1 MVTIDSAFR
10 TWAVRTPD
18 AVALRAPGSRLTYG
32 ELDRA
37 ATRLARRLL
46 GLGVRPQELVGVA
59 AVPCPEFVVAA
70 LAVLR
75 AGCAYVPLD
84 LTYPQERLAHMRRDS
99 GIRVVVRSSGEE
111 LPAALA
117 DCVVLDPAADDADDG
132 DDVDGD
138 GDGDGVRTT
147 DSTADGTA
155 DPLDAVRAEPD
166 DLAYAMYTS
175 GSTGRPKAVLVEQR
189 NVTAF
194 ALRQDFA
201 ALGPGR
207 TMLQS
212 SSFSFDA
219 SVLEIWGVLLR
230 GACLA
235 FPPDDLLTSAELAE
249 VLAEQQV
256 TDLWLS
262 AGLFHRIADD
272 VPEAFAPLRTVVTGG
287 DVVSPPR
294 VRRVLSANPG
304 LTVAHIYGPT
314 ETTVA
319 VCRRLLTD
327 PDQVEFPLPLGTALP
342 GTCLHVMD
350 ERGRPLPAGET
361 GELWISG
368 ETVSRGYHD
377 RPELTA
383 ERYVTDPATGR
394 YSYRSGDLARK
405 RPDGTVEFAGRADQ
419 QVKIR
424 GFRIEPGEIEAALCE
439 APGVRACLVTA
450 RVAPPGDKRVVAYVV
465 PRAAGPLPAAE
476 LHRFL
481 AGRLPRHMLPAEYV
495 ALDALPLDANGKEDR
510 RLLPEPVW
518 GRGSLAVL
526 DTTPAAPAPVPVP
539 ASAPAPAPA
548 PAPAALPERI

>member
-1 MVTIDSAFR
+1 MVTIDAAFR
-10 TWAVRTPD
+10 LWAARTPD
-18 AVALRAPGSRLTYG
+18 AVALRAPGTRMTYG

-37 ATRLARRLL
+37 ATRLARGLL
-46 GLGVRPQELVGVA
+46 RLGVRPRELVGVA
-59 AVPCPEFVVAA
+59 ATPSPGFVVSA

-75 AGCAYVPLD
+75 AGCAYLPMD

-99 GIRVVVRSSGEE
+99 GIRVLVSSGDGTD
-111 LPAALA
+111 LPPALA
-117 DCVVLDPAADDADDG
+117 DCVVLDPAAGTDNDDPSVTGAG
-132 DDVDGD
+132 EPPA
-138 GDGDGVRTT
+138 
-147 DSTADGTA
+147 ST
-155 DPLDAVRAEPD
+155 

-175 GSTGRPKAVLVEQR
+175 GSTGLPKAVLVEQR

-201 ALGPGR
+201 DLGPGR

-235 FPPDDLLTSAELAE
+235 FPPDGLLTPAELGE
-249 VLAEQQV
+249 VLAREEV

-262 AGLFHRIADD
+262 SGLFHRIADD
-272 VPEAFAPLRTVVTGG
+272 VPEALAPLRTVITGG
-287 DVVSPPR
+287 DVVSPAR
-294 VRRVLSANPG
+294 VRRVLDTNPG

-319 VCRRLLTD
+319 VCRRLLTH
-327 PDQVEFPLPLGTALP
+327 PDQVESPLPLGTPIP
-342 GTCLHVMD
+342 GAGLHVMD
-350 ERGRPLPAGET
+350 ERGRPLPPGAT
-361 GELWISG
+361 GELWIAG

-377 RPELTA
+377 RPDLTA
-383 ERYVTDPATGR
+383 ERYVTDPGTGR
-394 YSYRSGDLARK
+394 RAYRSGDLGRRRA
-405 RPDGTVEFAGRADQ
+405 DGTVEFVGRADS

-424 GFRIEPGEIEAALCE
+424 GFRIEPGEIEATLGE
-439 APGVRACLVTA
+439 APGVRSCLVTA

-465 PRAAGPLPAAE
+465 PCDTGPLRAADV
-476 LHRFL
+476 HRYL
-481 AGRLPRHMLPAEYV
+481 AGRLPQHMLPSEYV

-510 RLLPEPVW
+510 RRLPEPVW

-526 DTTPAAPAPVPVP
+526 DAVPPPA
-539 ASAPAPAPA
+539 
-548 PAPAALPERI
+548 APAALPERI

>member
-1 MVTIDSAFR
+1 MVTIDSAFS
-10 TWAVRTPD
+10 TWAARTPD
-18 AVALRAPGSRLTYG
+18 AVALRAPGTRLTYG

-37 ATRLARRLL
+37 AIRLARRLL
-46 GLGVRPQELVGVA
+46 RLGVRPRELVGVA

-84 LTYPQERLAHMRRDS
+84 LTYPEERLAHMRRDS
-99 GIRVVVRSSGEE
+99 GIRVVVRSTGED

-117 DCVVLDPAADDADDG
+117 DCVVLDPAPAGDGADDRG
-132 DDVDGD
+132 
-138 GDGDGVRTT
+138 TT
-147 DSTADGTA
+147 DGTADGA
-155 DPLDAVRAEPD
+155 PDPLDAVSAEPA

-219 SVLEIWGVLLR
+219 SVLEIWGVLLC

-249 VLAEQQV
+249 VLAAEKV

-272 VPEAFAPLRTVVTGG
+272 VPTAFAPLHTVVTGG

-327 PDQVEFPLPLGTALP
+327 PDQVEAPLPLGTALP
-342 GTCLHVMD
+342 GTSLHVMD
-350 ERGRPLPAGET
+350 EHGRPLPAGET

-424 GFRIEPGEIEAALCE
+424 GFRIEPGEIEAALGE

-465 PRAAGPLPAAE
+465 PRAAGPLPAAG

-510 RLLPEPVW
+510 RLLPEPAW

-526 DTTPAAPAPVPVP
+526 GTTPALAAVPV
-539 ASAPAPAPA
+539 AAPAPAPA
-548 PAPAALPERI
+548 IPAALPERI

>member
-1 MVTIDSAFR
+1 MVTIDAAFR
-10 TWAVRTPD
+10 RWAVRDPD
-18 AVALRAPGSRLTYG
+18 AVALRAPGTRMTYG

-37 ATRLARRLL
+37 ATRIARGLL
-46 GLGVRPQELVGVA
+46 RLGVRPGELVGVA
-59 AVPCPEFVVAA
+59 ATPSPGFVVSA

-75 AGCAYVPLD
+75 AGCAYLPMD
-84 LTYPQERLAHMRRDS
+84 LTYPEERLTHMRRDS
-99 GIRVVVRSSGEE
+99 GIRVLVSSGDGGD
-111 LPAALA
+111 LPPALA
-117 DCVVLDPAADDADDG
+117 DCVILDPAADTGAG
-132 DDVDGD
+132 GE
-138 GDGDGVRTT
+138 
-147 DSTADGTA
+147 
-155 DPLDAVRAEPD
+155 DPFAPGAAELSAPT

-175 GSTGRPKAVLVEQR
+175 GSTGLPKAVLVEQR

-235 FPPDDLLTSAELAE
+235 FPPDGLLTSAELGE
-249 VLAEQQV
+249 VLAREEV

-262 AGLFHRIADD
+262 SGLFHRIADD
-272 VPEAFAPLRTVVTGG
+272 VPEALAPLRTVITGG
-287 DVVSPPR
+287 DVVSPAR
-294 VRRVLSANPG
+294 VRRVLETNPG

-319 VCRRLLTD
+319 ICRRLLTH
-327 PDQVEFPLPLGTALP
+327 PDQVESPLPLGTPIP
-342 GTCLHVMD
+342 GASLHVMD
-350 ERGRPLPAGET
+350 ERGRPLPAGTT
-361 GELWISG
+361 GELWIAG

-377 RPELTA
+377 RAELTA
-383 ERYVTDPATGR
+383 ERYVTDPGTGR
-394 YSYRSGDLARK
+394 RAYRSGDLGRK
-405 RPDGTVEFAGRADQ
+405 RPDGTVEFVGRADS

-424 GFRIEPGEIEAALCE
+424 GFRIEPGEIEATLGE
-439 APGVRACLVTA
+439 APEVRSCLVTA

-465 PRAAGPLPAAE
+465 PRDTGPLRAADV
-476 LHRFL
+476 HRFL
-481 AGRLPRHMLPAEYV
+481 AGRLPRHMLPSEYV

-510 RLLPEPVW
+510 RRLPEPAW

-526 DTTPAAPAPVPVP
+526 DVVPVP
-539 ASAPAPAPA
+539 A
-548 PAPAALPERI
+548 APAALPERI

>member
-1 MVTIDSAFR
+1 MVTIDAAFR
-10 TWAVRTPD
+10 LWAARTPD
-18 AVALRAPGSRLTYG
+18 AVALRAPGTRMTYG

-37 ATRLARRLL
+37 ATRIARGLL
-46 GLGVRPQELVGVA
+46 RLGVRRRELVGVA
-59 AVPCPEFVVAA
+59 ATPSPDFVVSA

-75 AGCAYVPLD
+75 AGCAYLPMD

-99 GIRVVVRSSGEE
+99 GIRVLVSSGDGAD
-111 LPAALA
+111 LPPAFA
-117 DCVVLDPAADDADDG
+117 DCVVLDPAADTG
-132 DDVDGD
+132 DDDHSV
-138 GDGDGVRTT
+138 VAACELSA
-147 DSTADGTA
+147 ST
-155 DPLDAVRAEPD
+155 

-175 GSTGRPKAVLVEQR
+175 GSTGLPKAVLVEQR

-201 ALGPGR
+201 DLGPGR

-235 FPPDDLLTSAELAE
+235 FPPDDMLSSVELGE
-249 VLAEQQV
+249 VLAREEV

-262 AGLFHRIADD
+262 SGLFHRIADD
-272 VPEAFAPLRTVVTGG
+272 VPEALAPLRTVITGG
-287 DVVSPPR
+287 DVVSPAR
-294 VRRVLSANPG
+294 VRRVLDTNPG

-319 VCRRLLTD
+319 VCRRLLTH
-327 PDQVEFPLPLGTALP
+327 PDQVESPLPLGTPLP
-342 GTCLHVMD
+342 GAVIHVMD
-350 ERGRPLPAGET
+350 ERGRPLPQGAT
-361 GELWISG
+361 GELWIAG

-377 RPELTA
+377 RPDLTA
-383 ERYVTDPATGR
+383 DRYVTDPETGR
-394 YSYRSGDLARK
+394 RAYRSGDLGRK
-405 RPDGTVEFAGRADQ
+405 RPDGTVEFVGRADS

-424 GFRIEPGEIEAALCE
+424 GFRIEPGEIEATLGE
-439 APGVRACLVTA
+439 APEVRACLVTA

-465 PRAAGPLPAAE
+465 PRDTGPLRAADV
-476 LHRFL
+476 HRYL
-481 AGRLPRHMLPAEYV
+481 AGRLPRHMLPSEYV

-510 RLLPEPVW
+510 RRLPEPAW

-526 DTTPAAPAPVPVP
+526 DVVPVP
-539 ASAPAPAPA
+539 A
-548 PAPAALPERI
+548 APAALPERI

>member
-1 MVTIDSAFR
+1 MVTIDDAFR
-10 TWAVRTPD
+10 RWAVRTPD
-18 AVALRAPGSRLTYG
+18 AVALRAPGTRMTYG

-37 ATRLARRLL
+37 ATRLARRLT
-46 GLGVRPQELVGVA
+46 GLGVRHRELVGVA
-59 AVPCPEFVVAA
+59 ATPSPQFVVAI
-70 LAVLR
+70 LGVLR

-84 LTYPQERLAHMRRDS
+84 LAYPGERLAHMRRDS
-99 GIRVVVRSSGEE
+99 GIRVLVTGSGAD
-111 LPAALA
+111 LPPALA
-117 DCVVLDPAADDADDG
+117 DCLLLDPASDAGDADDTG
-132 DDVDGD
+132 PLPS
-138 GDGDGVRTT
+138 R
-147 DSTADGTA
+147 AARPA
-155 DPLDAVRAEPD
+155 DPA

-175 GSTGRPKAVLVEQR
+175 GSTGLPKAVLVEQR

-194 ALRQDFA
+194 ALRQDFV

-235 FPPDDLLTSAELAE
+235 FPPDSMLTPAELGG
-249 VLAEQQV
+249 VLAAEGV

-262 AGLFHRIADD
+262 AGLFHRIAEDA
-272 VPEAFAPLRTVVTGG
+272 PEALAPLRTVITGG

-294 VRRVLSANPG
+294 VRRVLSVNLG

-327 PDQVEFPLPLGTALP
+327 PDQVESPLPLGTPIP
-342 GTCLHVMD
+342 GTSLHVMD
-350 ERGRPLPAGET
+350 ERGRPLPPGET
-361 GELWISG
+361 GELWIAG

-377 RPELTA
+377 RAELTA
-383 ERYVTDPATGR
+383 DRYVTDAVTGR
-394 YSYRSGDLARK
+394 RAYRSGDLARK

-424 GFRIEPGEIEAALCE
+424 GFRIEPGEIEAALGE
-439 APGVRACLVTA
+439 APGVHACLVTA

-465 PRAAGPLPAAE
+465 PSGAGPLHAAE
-476 LHRFL
+476 AHRFL
-481 AGRLPRHMLPAEYV
+481 AGRLPRHMLPSEYV
-495 ALDALPLDANGKEDR
+495 ALDTLPLDANGKEDR
-510 RLLPEPVW
+510 RRLPEPAW

-526 DTTPAAPAPVPVP
+526 DVVPLPAG
-539 ASAPAPAPA
+539 
-548 PAPAALPERI
+548 PAALPERI